1 MVLANKK
8 LLIALIAVL
17 TGILL
22 LLASCDSLPE
32 ECRKSLGR
40 PFWAK
45 VEGEIDGREVMAEV
59 YCDPTEHKTKEIF
72 NRLIVR
78 FDSPRA
84 LEGITVSLRSDGLA
98 TVRLKDT
105 EVEMPIYREMTEPYL
120 ALTPFGELYSQNK
133 TNNGYEM
140 TYKQGGDTVTYYFGT
155 DGVLKGAR
163 GTVDSRSFDLTVT
176 NFRQISKKI
185 EII

>member
-8 LLIALIAVL
+8 LMIALIAVL
-17 TGILL
+17 TGFLL

-32 ECRKSLGR
+32 ECRKSLER

-105 EVEMPIYREMTEPYL
+105 EVEMPIYREMT
-120 ALTPFGELYSQNK
+120 PFGELYSQNK

-140 TYKQGGDTVTYYFGT
+140 TYKQGGDTVTYHFGT
-155 DGVLKGAR
+155 DGVLKGVR

-176 NFRQISKKI
+176 NFRQTSKKI